1 MSAAGYFVNSGLH
14 TALRSLGEF
23 SVTLRWPT
31 RLSGRRLASVV
42 VFAVLVFVPA
52 PVARAGVPV
61 LVLEGSG
68 WGHGVGMAQ
77 DGAYWMGRAGTD
89 TAGIL
94 RQFYPGTRPART
106 GGSVRVGVATIP
118 SGEAVLGFP
127 GGGQVRDDAT
137 GLKAPPL
144 QVPPGGQVVVGYD
157 GSRYRAELLP
167 GDTSPGPVQELGVT
181 RSTVSGPGTTS
192 ITAFPSTTPGPPPS
206 STIHALRAVPLRG
219 ATVVLGA
226 TGRRYRGM
234 IEATGLPG
242 AAGLRLVN
250 ELDVESYLRGMG
262 EVRDPSW
269 PPASLRA
276 QAIAARTYALRA
288 MATSGEI
295 CADERCQVYLGQQAE
310 YPAMD
315 EAVLRTAGQVL
326 TFAGQLASTFYSAN
340 GGGVSAS
347 PEEGFGPTAVR
358 SPTAFPYLRA
368 ARYPTG
374 SANPWSV
381 TIALSQVAA
390 RLRYPGALSSVTVGG
405 FQVLVN
411 GETLNEH
418 AWRRKGAR
426 QLFKMLLSRPG
437 RRMSRDEV
445 VDVLWPESEPESTDT
460 NLRSTLFAARLE
472 TGDGASAPPPVALQV
487 PPEETA
493 MAPVVAIGAF
503 QGNVASVGAGGD
515 ALSPAGPARQAA
527 SHGREPTWPEVL
539 MAAALALCLAL
550 RRYGRAGRT
559 GRRLRRA
566 QHGLRQFKPLRFR
579 EHHRVNPGDRL
590 SDEEIVGQ
598 IEVRR
603 H

>member
-1 MSAAGYFVNSGLH
+1 MT
-14 TALRSLGEF
+14 TATP
-23 SVTLRWPT
+23 V
-31 RLSGRRLASVV
+31 RRLASVV
-42 VFAVLVFVPA
+42 VFAMLVLVPA

-181 RSTVSGPGTTS
+181 RSASDFGTPPATV
-192 ITAFPSTTPGPPPS
+192 FPSTTTGFPS
-206 STIHALRAVPLRG
+206 TVHALRAVPRRG
-219 ATVVLGA
+219 ATVAVRA

-390 RLRYPGALSSVTVGG
+390 RLRYPGALSSVTVARTGPSGRALSVALEGRAGG
-405 FQVLVN
+405 R
-411 GETLNEH
+411 TLTGIEF
-418 AWRRKGAR
+418 AR
-426 QLFKMLLSRPG
+426 ALG
-437 RRMSRDEV
+437 
-445 VDVLWPESEPESTDT
+445 
-460 NLRSTLFAARLE
+460 LRSTLFAARLD